1 MVNDFSYEAVMSRRP
16 EIMKASVGIDYSLFE
31 HEGIGFDYERMM
43 KETGYTLA
51 EMQEI
56 QGKTGVGN
64 TPLLE
69 MHNMTALSRKYAKK
83 GKGARI
89 FIKDE
94 AAILPAALKPAV
106 PPTRCIMPKNWA
118 TKASSQPP
126 AATTA
131 PPWPARQPCT
141 G

>member
-1 MVNDFSYEAVMSRRP
+1 MSKDYSYEAVMSRKP
-16 EIMKASVGIDYSLFE
+16 QIMKDSVGIDYATFE
-31 HEGIGFDYERMM
+31 AAGIGFDYERMM

-56 QGKTGVGN
+56 QGQTGVGN

-69 MHNMTALSRKYAKK
+69 MKNLTQLARKFAPA

-94 AAILPAALKPAV
+94 AANPSGSFKARRAANAV
-106 PPTRCIMPKNWA
+106 YHAKKTWL
-118 TKASSQPP
+118 
-126 AATTA
+126 
-131 PPWPARQPCT
+131 
-141 G
+141 